1 MLDIAIGAVAQGILW
16 GIMTLGV
23 YLTYKV
29 LDYSDLS
36 VDGSLALGGAASAA
50 MIVKGIDPVVSLMAA
65 GLMGALAGS
74 VTGLLHTK
82 LKIPPILSGILTMMG
97 LYSVNI
103 WVMMGKANTSL
114 LGLNTVFTK
123 LSAAL
128 SLGNDQTII
137 LVGGTGAILLI
148 GLCYWFFGTELGSAV
163 RATGGNPE
171 MSRAVGI
178 NTDSLKIL
186 CLMISNG
193 LVAFAGGLIAQ
204 SQGYAEVTMGT
215 GAIIM
220 GLASIIIGE
229 VLFGRSSSLNF
240 GYKLTTAVLGSIVY
254 RCVIA
259 FVLYNGLKA
268 TNLKLFTAGIV
279 AFSLALPVM
288 KQKLKPRR
296 KSKC

>member
-50 MIVKGIDPVVSLMAA
+50 MIVKGVDPALSLLASVLA
-65 GLMGALAGS
+65 GALAGS

-103 WVMMGKANTSL
+103 WVMGRANTSL

-123 LSAAL
+123 LSDQL
-128 SLGNDQTII
+128 SLGNDRIII
-137 LVGGTGAILLI
+137 LVGGIGAVALI

-163 RATGGNPE
+163 RATGGNPD
-171 MSRAVGI
+171 MSRALGVD
-178 NTDSLKIL
+178 TDSLKIL

-229 VLFGRSSSLNF
+229 VLFGRSGNLNF

-254 RCVIA
+254 RGVIA

-279 AFSLALPVM
+279 AVSLALPVM
-288 KQKLKPRR
+288 KQKLKLGR
-296 KSKC
+296 KSRC